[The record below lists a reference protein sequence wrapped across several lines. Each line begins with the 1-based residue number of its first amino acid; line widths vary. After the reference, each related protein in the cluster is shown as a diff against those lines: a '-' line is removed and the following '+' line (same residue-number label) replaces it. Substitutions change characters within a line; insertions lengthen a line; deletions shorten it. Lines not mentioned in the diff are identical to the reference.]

1 MTKPAAQEPTEANRL
16 ADQTAALMAA
26 TARRL
31 AEAQAMPGLGSIR
44 ADRSIPRRSRRHSV
58 SHKALR

>member
-1 MTKPAAQEPTEANRL
+1 MTTDEGQEAQRL
-16 ADQTAALMAA
+16 QDQTAAMIAA

-44 ADRSIPRRSRRHSV
+44 ADRSIPIKSRRHSIR
-58 SHKALR
+58 HKAIR